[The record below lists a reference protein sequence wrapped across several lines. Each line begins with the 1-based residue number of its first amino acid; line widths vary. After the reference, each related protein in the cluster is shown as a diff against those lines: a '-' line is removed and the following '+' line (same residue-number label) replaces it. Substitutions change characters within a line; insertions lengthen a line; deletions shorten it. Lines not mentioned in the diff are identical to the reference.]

1 MEHQSVNKP
10 NAKGNITRLYLV
22 AFLFL
27 GIVTFFM
34 LYTRENE
41 IQLTESEFWFEFI
54 KYFGH
59 SNVDDFLMVTDLRCW

>member
-1 MEHQSVNKP
+1 MEQQSVNKP

-41 IQLTESEFWFEFI
+41 IQLSESEFWFEFVPNI
-54 KYFGH
+54 LTT
-59 SNVDDFLMVTDLRCW
+59 VMLVTIFCW

>member
-10 NAKGNITRLYLV
+10 NTKGIITRLYLV

-41 IQLTESEFWFEFI
+41 IQLTESEFWFD
-54 KYFGH
+54 H
-59 SNVDDFLMVTDLRCW
+59 SDVGDIMRLVTESLC

>member
-1 MEHQSVNKP
+1 MEQQIINKP

-27 GIVTFFM
+27 GIATFFM

-41 IQLTESEFWFEFI
+41 IQLSESEFWFNTFQI
-54 KYFGH
+54 F
-59 SNVDDFLMVTDLRCW
+59 

>member
-10 NAKGNITRLYLV
+10 NTKGNITRLYLV
-22 AFLFL
+22 GFLFL

-41 IQLTESEFWFEFI
+41 IQLTESEFWFDQSDVGDI
-54 KYFGH
+54 
-59 SNVDDFLMVTDLRCW
+59 VRLVTESLC